1 MLDAY
6 SEAQRVASETFDRA
20 QQRAA
25 AGGADVKLSGGGS
38 TLNVVVCTKVD
49 GKSAS
54 LDLEKV
60 VWVDA
65 DAEKRAEELEQK
77 LRERTTEVV
86 KLEEEVVK
94 LEEEVKQLKLA
105 AEQGGACCVV
115 M

>member
-38 TLNVVVCTKVD
+38 TLNVAVCTKVD

-86 KLEEEVVK
+86 KLEEEV
-94 LEEEVKQLKLA
+94 KQLKLA